1 MDFSERLKELRKS
14 KKMTQEEL
22 GKIINVSK
30 VSISGYE
37 TGSRSPDRET
47 LVALA
52 DFFNVTADFLLGREE
67 VEKDSKSLTIAAHID
82 DDVTDDEMEDILNY
96 IEFIKNKHRK

>member
-1 MDFSERLKELRKS
+1 MEFGERLKELRK
-14 KKMTQEEL
+14 KKRMTQEEL
-22 GKIINVSK
+22 GKVINVSK

-47 LVALA
+47 LVSLA
-52 DFFNVTADFLLGREE
+52 DFFDVSVDFLLGREE
-67 VEKDSKSLTIAAHID
+67 SGINNKPLTIAAHID
-82 DDVTDDEMEDILNY
+82 DDVTDEEMEDILNY